1 MSKLTPNSA
10 SSPRDDTA
18 PPHPDVQS
26 IGILSRTFSS
36 SHVIRWILPARIRSP
51 FKNDVVFVGE
61 TFVQLREFLDNGQ
74 LADATAKL
82 DFGTQIL
89 AAKILS
95 ARIEVVPVVDA
106 ILSYGRDQER
116 YIIDGRPVEETQPP
130 QILVLCTVD
139 NEMIYLYAKDDPVGD
154 TKFFFAK
161 RSLYPGLVL
170 PDRQCRHMAVDH
182 E

>member
-1 MSKLTPNSA
+1 MSEFTSSKA
-10 SSPRDDTA
+10 SSTLDDTN
-18 PPHPDVQS
+18 PPYPDAQRM
-26 IGILSRTFSS
+26 GILSRTFSS
-36 SHVIRWILPARIRSP
+36 SQVIRWILPARIRSP

-89 AAKILS
+89 AAKVIS
-95 ARIEVVPVVDA
+95 ARVEIVPIVDA

-116 YIIDGRPVEETQPP
+116 YMIDGRPVKETDPP
-130 QILVLCTVD
+130 QILVLCTFD
-139 NEMIYLYAKDDPVGD
+139 NEMIYLYAKDGPSGD

-170 PDRQCRHMAVDH
+170 PDRQCQHMAVDQ